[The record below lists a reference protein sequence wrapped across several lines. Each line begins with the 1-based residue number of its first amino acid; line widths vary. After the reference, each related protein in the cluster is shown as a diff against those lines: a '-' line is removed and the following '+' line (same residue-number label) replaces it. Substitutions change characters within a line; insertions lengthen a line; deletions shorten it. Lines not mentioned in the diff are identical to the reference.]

1 MVRYS
6 HRDTILM
13 TKIGINKIR
22 VVHLRS
28 SQCVVCST
36 HVIPFRWRI
45 TFLHFFY
52 SLIFRFSMFFPF
64 LIQSVRAKIRF
75 IFFIPICFIKFFHHL
90 FEMICA
96 WIAQIQCRLLS
107 VLLDVMGSTL
117 ERDFRSSSLCFFH
130 AFKIS
135 GVFSMLL
142 RVVDVPLLF

>member
-6 HRDTILM
+6 HRDTILIRVLETHSSRKM
-13 TKIGINKIR
+13 TKIGINKMR

-64 LIQSVRAKIRF
+64 L
-75 IFFIPICFIKFFHHL
+75 
-90 FEMICA
+90 
-96 WIAQIQCRLLS
+96 
-107 VLLDVMGSTL
+107 T
-117 ERDFRSSSLCFFH
+117 H
-130 AFKIS
+130 A
-135 GVFSMLL
+135 
-142 RVVDVPLLF
+142 